1 MLACSFLTE
10 SYLEKSQVPVDSTQ
24 TTVGKLAPSQSSKI
38 DTATELPISS
48 ALDVV
53 FEGWQKSWEIP
64 SSSHGN
70 ITPNLQWMR
79 DNLDHG
85 LFHPSQQYKARD
97 GSMVERKVFYPPP
110 VPTTMMGS
118 VPNFPTCML
127 FFWRPVGVMHAKIC
141 CKNKNCPAPPR

>member
-1 MLACSFLTE
+1 
-10 SYLEKSQVPVDSTQ
+10 
-24 TTVGKLAPSQSSKI
+24 
-38 DTATELPISS
+38 
-48 ALDVV
+48 
-53 FEGWQKSWEIP
+53 
-64 SSSHGN
+64 
-70 ITPNLQWMR
+70 MR

-127 FFWRPVGVMHAKIC
+127 FFLATCRSDACQDLLSKQKLPCTAQIVF
-141 CKNKNCPAPPR
+141 